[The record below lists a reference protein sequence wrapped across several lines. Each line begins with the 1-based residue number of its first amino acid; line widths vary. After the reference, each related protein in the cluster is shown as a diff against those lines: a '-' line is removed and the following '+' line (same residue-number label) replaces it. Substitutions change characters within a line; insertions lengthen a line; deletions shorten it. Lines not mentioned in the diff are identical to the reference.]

1 MALSYS
7 DISVEIREVLLREKP
22 DQLYE
27 ISSKGTV
34 PVLILPND
42 VVLDESIDI
51 MNWAIE
57 ESNNIDLFKFE
68 IELQHKLIV
77 QNDTIFKTWLDRY
90 KYNERYDDYSIPKC
104 QNKCNEILI
113 NYEKLLINNNYLV
126 NNSISLCDIAIFPF
140 VRQFYNTNINYF
152 LSTYPNLNKWLHTI
166 INSNLF
172 ISVMTKYLQWNEN
185 DNIKVINFK
194 KELDYA

>member
-27 ISSKGTV
+27 ISPKGTV
-34 PVLILPND
+34 PVLILPNG
-42 VVLDESIDI
+42 VVLEESIDI

-57 ESNNIDLFKFE
+57 ESNNIDLFKLE
-68 IELQHKLIV
+68 IELQYKIIV
-77 QNDTIFKTWLDRY
+77 QNDTIFKPWLDRY
-90 KYNERYDDYSIPKC
+90 KYNERYDDYSISEC
-104 QNKCNEILI
+104 LNKCDEVLI
-113 NYEKLLINNNYLV
+113 NCENLLINNKYLV
-126 NNSISLCDIAIFPF
+126 DNSISLCDIAIFPF
-140 VRQFYNTNINYF
+140 VRQFCNTNKNYF
-152 LSTYPNLNKWLHTI
+152 LNTYPNLNKWLHTI

-172 ISVMTKYLQWNEN
+172 ISVMTKYLQWNEK